1 MLFLAPI
8 LFATQSLPAIQK
20 EIDKQYLKWD
30 KAVVAHDAKTMESML
45 ADDFS
50 AKVKGREK
58 PMTKKDF
65 AGTIEARWK
74 TGFPKELSFT
84 TKIDKV
90 ESVKSDKSKDA
101 LYAASILETVEFE
114 FKDGTKKKISFKSY
128 DTWRKIGAHWQIVIS
143 ANLD

>member
-20 EIDKQYLKWD
+20 EIDKQYHKWD
-30 KAVVAHDAKTMESML
+30 KAVVARDVKTMESML
-45 ADDFS
+45 AVDFS
-50 AKVKGREK
+50 ANVKGRQK

-74 TGFPKELSFT
+74 AGFPKELSFT

-90 ESVKSDKSKDA
+90 EAVKADQPKEK
-101 LYAASILETVEFE
+101 LYAASIQETVEFE

-128 DTWRKIGAHWQIVIS
+128 DTWRKVGAHWQIVIS